1 MRKNLMLVLV
11 LSFVAAAG
19 IVGLAEK
26 EPLLIYTSCPT
37 EIMSAIEQDFE
48 ALNPTIDL
56 QVYRSGTGTVQAK
69 IAAEKE
75 AGRILADLIW
85 VAEYSYC
92 ETLKDQDLLF
102 PYLSP
107 QAASLPAS
115 LVQPEGYYYGARVF
129 AMVICYNSLYVTEPP
144 TSWRDL
150 LDPKWAG
157 QVVTGNPQYSG
168 SNVVTCAALGMMY
181 GVDYFEQLRANGC
194 TVVQGN
200 SQSAAEVSSGA
211 YLIGFTLD
219 NMVRD
224 LKKAGSPIELVYP
237 TDGAVLVPSPIAI
250 IKTTD
255 HLAAAKAFVDYVLS
269 PNGQQA
275 LVTFGQYVPARTD
288 VVGPVGAPTLA
299 ELSAQSIDL
308 PMGFFKC
315 TSEFFTEQFVEI
327 MLE

>member
-115 LVQPEGYYYGARVF
+115 LV
-129 AMVICYNSLYVTEPP
+129 
-144 TSWRDL
+144 
-150 LDPKWAG
+150 
-157 QVVTGNPQYSG
+157 
-168 SNVVTCAALGMMY
+168 
-181 GVDYFEQLRANGC
+181 
-194 TVVQGN
+194 
-200 SQSAAEVSSGA
+200 
-211 YLIGFTLD
+211 
-219 NMVRD
+219 
-224 LKKAGSPIELVYP
+224 
-237 TDGAVLVPSPIAI
+237 
-250 IKTTD
+250 
-255 HLAAAKAFVDYVLS
+255 
-269 PNGQQA
+269 
-275 LVTFGQYVPARTD
+275 
-288 VVGPVGAPTLA
+288 
-299 ELSAQSIDL
+299 
-308 PMGFFKC
+308 
-315 TSEFFTEQFVEI
+315 
-327 MLE
+327 